1 VPEISIDQSRRCV
14 YWKGRELVI
23 TPQEY
28 RVLHCLAS
36 HVDEV
41 VSKQTLLAA
50 MWATAGCTKDALAT
64 LNPTAV
70 DLVIF
75 RLRKKLA
82 DDPRHPTYLE
92 TRRGFGY
99 ILHHAQVVNDRQQS
113 KPSECAEGATDTQSP
128 STARPATVATPV
140 AATTLPDEPWST
152 LTRRE
157 WQIFLLLGD
166 EEATRLTNGALAQ
179 QLRMAEGTLKK
190 HLQNIY
196 RKLDV
201 ENRSAAALL
210 AMRVRVDLRLTKE
223 WDSKTVGE

>member
-1 VPEISIDQSRRCV
+1 MPEITIDQSRRCV
-14 YWKGRELVI
+14 YWEERELSV

-28 RVLHCLAS
+28 RVLFCLAS
-36 HVDEV
+36 HAGEV
-41 VSKQTLLAA
+41 VAKQTLLTA
-50 MWATAGCTKDALAT
+50 MWATGGCADEALST
-64 LNPTAV
+64 LTPTAV

-82 DDPRHPTYLE
+82 DDPQQPTYLE

-99 ILHHAQVVNDRQQS
+99 ILHHAQVVNGSQNQQH
-113 KPSECAEGATDTQSP
+113 KEQATEKTGTGGMPVPSP
-128 STARPATVATPV
+128 TPTGL
-140 AATTLPDEPWST
+140 AQLTEPWST

-157 WQIFLLLGD
+157 WELFLLLGD
-166 EEATRLTNGALAQ
+166 EAATRLTNGALAR

-196 RKLDV
+196 RKLGV

-210 AMRVRVDLRLTKE
+210 AMRVRVHLFPNTKP
-223 WDSKTVGE
+223 

>member
-1 VPEISIDQSRRCV
+1 MPEIRIDQSRRRV
-14 YWKGRELVI
+14 YWEGRELPI

-28 RVLHCLAS
+28 RVLYCLAS
-36 HVDEV
+36 HAGEV
-41 VSKQTLLAA
+41 VSKQVLLAA
-50 MWATAGCTKDALAT
+50 MWAASGCPEDALST
-64 LNPTAV
+64 LTPTAV

-82 DDPRHPTYLE
+82 DDPQQPTYLE

-99 ILHHAQVVNDRQQS
+99 ILHHAQVIHGGQS
-113 KPSECAEGATDTQSP
+113 SHGDDQATANRGATHASAHPPMSPMSAWDT
-128 STARPATVATPV
+128 
-140 AATTLPDEPWST
+140 EPWST

-157 WQIFLLLGD
+157 WELFLLLGD
-166 EEATRLTNGALAQ
+166 EAATRLTNGALAR

-196 RKLDV
+196 RKLGV

-210 AMRVRVDLRLTKE
+210 AMRVRVQFSPGVKR
-223 WDSKTVGE
+223 

>member
-1 VPEISIDQSRRCV
+1 MPEIRIDQSRRCV
-14 YWKGRELVI
+14 YWEGRELSI

-28 RVLHCLAS
+28 RVLVCLAS
-36 HVDEV
+36 HAGEV
-41 VSKQTLLAA
+41 VSKQALLAA
-50 MWATAGCTKDALAT
+50 MWSTGGGADAT
-64 LNPTAV
+64 LSTLTPTAV

-82 DDPRHPTYLE
+82 DDPQQPTYLE

-99 ILHHAQVVNDRQQS
+99 ILHHAQVVNGSQNKQ
-113 KPSECAEGATDTQSP
+113 PHEQATENGKLISAQP
-128 STARPATVATPV
+128 MATALEPV
-140 AATTLPDEPWST
+140 VEPWST

-157 WQIFLLLGD
+157 WELFLLLGD
-166 EEATRLTNGALAQ
+166 EAATRLTNSALAR

-196 RKLDV
+196 RKLGV

-210 AMRVRVDLRLTKE
+210 AMRVRVHLLLNPKR
-223 WDSKTVGE
+223 

>member
-1 VPEISIDQSRRCV
+1 MSEIRIDQSRRCV
-14 YWKGRELVI
+14 YWDGRELSI

-28 RVLHCLAS
+28 RVLYCLAS
-36 HVDEV
+36 HVGEV

-50 MWATAGCTKDALAT
+50 MWATGGGADET
-64 LNPTAV
+64 LSTLTPTAV

-82 DDPRHPTYLE
+82 DDPQQPTYLE

-99 ILHHAQVVNDRQQS
+99 ILHHAQVVNGNQNKQQNEQATQNE
-113 KPSECAEGATDTQSP
+113 KPMPAQP
-128 STARPATVATPV
+128 RSTALGSVS
-140 AATTLPDEPWST
+140 EPWST

-157 WQIFLLLGD
+157 WELFLLLGD
-166 EEATRLTNGALAQ
+166 EATTRLTNSALARH
-179 QLRMAEGTLKK
+179 LRMAEGTLKK

-196 RKLDV
+196 RKLGV

-210 AMRVRVDLRLTKE
+210 AMRVRVHLLPKE
-223 WDSKTVGE
+223 NR

>member
-1 VPEISIDQSRRCV
+1 MPEINIDQNRRCV
-14 YWKGRELVI
+14 YWKGRELLL

-36 HVDEV
+36 NAGEV
-41 VSKQTLLAA
+41 VTKQTLLTV
-50 MWATAGCTKDALAT
+50 MWSTTSCTEDALST

-82 DDPRHPTYLE
+82 DDPQHPIYLE

-99 ILHHAQVVNDRQQS
+99 ILHHAQVVNNSQQH
-113 KPSECAEGATDTQSP
+113 KPSGTVEGTTNAQTTVSRQ
-128 STARPATVATPV
+128 PATSASPGLSTNPV
-140 AATTLPDEPWST
+140 TEPWST

-166 EEATRLTNGALAQ
+166 EAATRLTNGALAY

-196 RKLDV
+196 RKLGV

-210 AMRVRVDLRLTKE
+210 AMRVRVDLLPKE
-223 WDSKTVGE
+223 IH

>member
-1 VPEISIDQSRRCV
+1 MPEIRIDQSRRCV
-14 YWKGRELVI
+14 YWEGRELSI

-28 RVLHCLAS
+28 RVLFCLAS
-36 HVDEV
+36 HPGEV
-41 VSKQTLLAA
+41 VAKQTLLAA
-50 MWATAGCTKDALAT
+50 MWATGGGNDAT
-64 LNPTAV
+64 LSTLTPTAV

-82 DDPRHPTYLE
+82 DDPQQPTYLE

-99 ILHHAQVVNDRQQS
+99 ILHHAQVVNGGQNKQQHEQTTQNE
-113 KPSECAEGATDTQSP
+113 KPIPVKPVSTTPGAI
-128 STARPATVATPV
+128 A
-140 AATTLPDEPWST
+140 EPWST

-157 WQIFLLLGD
+157 WELFLLLGD
-166 EEATRLTNGALAQ
+166 EAATRLTNGALACH
-179 QLRMAEGTLKK
+179 LRMAEGTLKK

-210 AMRVRVDLRLTKE
+210 AMRVRVQLLPNNKPD
-223 WDSKTVGE
+223 

>member
-1 VPEISIDQSRRCV
+1 MPEISIDQSRRRV
-14 YWKGRELVI
+14 YWEGRELSL

-28 RVLHCLAS
+28 RVLSYLAS
-36 HVDEV
+36 HAGEV
-41 VSKQTLLAA
+41 VAKQALWAA
-50 MWATAGCTKDALAT
+50 MWATGGCPEDT
-64 LNPTAV
+64 LSTLTPTAV

-82 DDPRHPTYLE
+82 DDPQQPTYLE

-99 ILHHAQVVNDRQQS
+99 ILHHAQVINGRRNHQPDEQPTETIQ
-113 KPSECAEGATDTQSP
+113 AHIP
-128 STARPATVATPV
+128 STMPPMAPALDPMA
-140 AATTLPDEPWST
+140 EPWST

-157 WQIFLLLGD
+157 WELFLLLGD
-166 EEATRLTNGALAQ
+166 EAATRLTNGALAR

-196 RKLDV
+196 RKLGV

-210 AMRVRVDLRLTKE
+210 AMRVRVHLLPSEKR
-223 WDSKTVGE
+223 

>member
-1 VPEISIDQSRRCV
+1 VPEIRIDQSRRCV
-14 YWKGRELVI
+14 YWEGREVAI

-28 RVLHCLAS
+28 RVLYCLAS
-36 HVDEV
+36 HAEEV

-50 MWATAGCTKDALAT
+50 MWATGGCTEDALST
-64 LNPTAV
+64 LTPTAV

-82 DDPRHPTYLE
+82 DDPQQPTYLE

-99 ILHHAQVVNDRQQS
+99 ILHHAQVINGSQNNQQNERS
-113 KPSECAEGATDTQSP
+113 TQNAKTAP
-128 STARPATVATPV
+128 APVTRLMSTALDQIT
-140 AATTLPDEPWST
+140 EPWST

-157 WQIFLLLGD
+157 WELFLLLGD
-166 EEATRLTNGALAQ
+166 EAATRLTNGALAR

-196 RKLDV
+196 RKLGV

-210 AMRVRVDLRLTKE
+210 AMRVRVHLLPGANR
-223 WDSKTVGE
+223 

>member
-1 VPEISIDQSRRCV
+1 MPEISIDQSRRRV
-14 YWKGRELVI
+14 YWEGRELAL

-28 RVLHCLAS
+28 RVLNCLAS
-36 HVDEV
+36 QADEV
-41 VSKQTLLAA
+41 VSKQALLAA
-50 MWATAGCTKDALAT
+50 MWATGGCTEEALTT
-64 LNPTAV
+64 LTPTAV

-82 DDPRHPTYLE
+82 DDPHHPTYLE

-99 ILHHAQVVNDRQQS
+99 ILHHAQVLHGGKHKQPQAQAVEIDLTHR
-113 KPSECAEGATDTQSP
+113 PSV
-128 STARPATVATPV
+128 PAAMTPALDQ
-140 AATTLPDEPWST
+140 AAAPWAT

-157 WQIFLLLGD
+157 WELFLLLGD
-166 EEATRLTNGALAQ
+166 EAATRLTNGALAR

-196 RKLDV
+196 RKIGV

-210 AMRVRVDLRLTKE
+210 AMRVRVQLFPDTKP
-223 WDSKTVGE
+223 

>member
-1 VPEISIDQSRRCV
+1 VSEIRIDQSRRCV
-14 YWKGRELVI
+14 YWEGRELLL

-36 HVDEV
+36 STGRV
-41 VSKQTLLAA
+41 VSKEALLAA
-50 MWATAGCTKDALAT
+50 MWSTAGCTEEALAT

-82 DDPRHPTYLE
+82 DDPQHPIFLE

-99 ILHHAQVVNDRQQS
+99 ILYHAQVINNGRHNQPHEHGEGEKNGESSTTNRRATLSPDR
-113 KPSECAEGATDTQSP
+113 AAD
-128 STARPATVATPV
+128 PV
-140 AATTLPDEPWST
+140 AEPWT
-152 LTRRE
+152 ALTRRE
-157 WQIFLLLGD
+157 WQIFLLLSD
-166 EEATRLTNGALAQ
+166 ETATRLTNGALAH
-179 QLRMAEGTLKK
+179 QLQMAEGTLKK

-196 RKLDV
+196 RKLGV

-210 AMRVRVDLRLTKE
+210 AMRVRVALFP
-223 WDSKTVGE
+223 

>member
-1 VPEISIDQSRRCV
+1 MPEIRIDQSRRCV
-14 YWKGRELVI
+14 YWEGRELSL

-28 RVLHCLAS
+28 RVLFCLAS
-36 HVDEV
+36 HAGEV
-41 VSKQTLLAA
+41 VAKQTLLAA
-50 MWATAGCTKDALAT
+50 MWATGGCTDET
-64 LNPTAV
+64 LSTLTPTAV

-82 DDPRHPTYLE
+82 DDPQQPTYLE

-99 ILHHAQVVNDRQQS
+99 ILHHAQVVNGSQNKQRKDQ
-113 KPSECAEGATDTQSP
+113 ATENAITGEKSVSSP
-128 STARPATVATPV
+128 APTGLEQLA
-140 AATTLPDEPWST
+140 EPWST

-157 WQIFLLLGD
+157 WELFLLLGD
-166 EEATRLTNGALAQ
+166 EAATRLTNGALAR

-196 RKLDV
+196 RKLGV

-210 AMRVRVDLRLTKE
+210 SMRVRVHLLPNTKR
-223 WDSKTVGE
+223 

>member
-1 VPEISIDQSRRCV
+1 VPEIRIDQSRRCV
-14 YWKGRELVI
+14 YWEGRELSI

-28 RVLHCLAS
+28 RVLVCLAN
-36 HVDEV
+36 HAGEV
-41 VSKQTLLAA
+41 VTKQTLLAA
-50 MWATAGCTKDALAT
+50 MWTTSGCSDET
-64 LNPTAV
+64 LSTLTPTAV

-82 DDPRHPTYLE
+82 DDPQQPTYLE

-99 ILHHAQVVNDRQQS
+99 ILHHAQVVNGGQKEQ
-113 KPSECAEGATDTQSP
+113 PHEQATQTPKLLPVQP
-128 STARPATVATPV
+128 VATAPKSV
-140 AATTLPDEPWST
+140 AEPWST

-157 WQIFLLLGD
+157 WELFLLLGD
-166 EEATRLTNGALAQ
+166 EAATRLTNGALAR

-196 RKLDV
+196 RKLGV

-210 AMRVRVDLRLTKE
+210 AMRLRVQLLPNNQPE
-223 WDSKTVGE
+223 

>member
-1 VPEISIDQSRRCV
+1 MPEISIDQSRRRV
-14 YWKGRELVI
+14 YWAGRELAL

-28 RVLHCLAS
+28 RVLSYLAS
-36 HVDEV
+36 HAGEV
-41 VSKQTLLAA
+41 VAKQALLAA
-50 MWATAGCTKDALAT
+50 MWATGGCPEDT
-64 LNPTAV
+64 LSTLTPTAV

-82 DDPRHPTYLE
+82 DDPQQPTYLE

-99 ILHHAQVVNDRQQS
+99 ILHHAQVINSGRNQQQQ
-113 KPSECAEGATDTQSP
+113 AESAEDIPARSP
-128 STARPATVATPV
+128 AVIPPIAPGVDPMA
-140 AATTLPDEPWST
+140 EPWST

-157 WQIFLLLGD
+157 WELFLLLGD
-166 EEATRLTNGALAQ
+166 EAATRLTNGALAR

-196 RKLDV
+196 RKLGV

-210 AMRVRVDLRLTKE
+210 AMRVRVQLLP
-223 WDSKTVGE
+223 SKKR

>member
-1 VPEISIDQSRRCV
+1 MPEISIDQSRRCV
-14 YWKGRELVI
+14 YWEGRELSV

-28 RVLHCLAS
+28 RVLFCLAS
-36 HVDEV
+36 HAGEV
-41 VSKQTLLAA
+41 VAKQTLLAA
-50 MWATAGCTKDALAT
+50 MWATSGCTDET
-64 LNPTAV
+64 LSTLTPTAV

-82 DDPRHPTYLE
+82 DDPQQPTYLE

-99 ILHHAQVVNDRQQS
+99 ILHHAQVVNGSQNKQH
-113 KPSECAEGATDTQSP
+113 KEQATENAIPGGKSVAP
-128 STARPATVATPV
+128 LAPTALEQLA
-140 AATTLPDEPWST
+140 EPWST

-157 WQIFLLLGD
+157 WELFLLLGD
-166 EEATRLTNGALAQ
+166 EAATRLTNSALAR

-196 RKLDV
+196 RKLGV

-210 AMRVRVDLRLTKE
+210 AMRVRVHLLPKGNR
-223 WDSKTVGE
+223 

>member
-1 VPEISIDQSRRCV
+1 MPEIRIDQNRRCV
-14 YWKGRELVI
+14 YWEGRELLI

-36 HVDEV
+36 RVGEV
-41 VSKQTLLAA
+41 VTKQALLAV
-50 MWATAGCTKDALAT
+50 MWPTGGCSEDALSA

-75 RLRKKLA
+75 RLRKKLE
-82 DDPRHPTYLE
+82 DDPQQPTYLE

-99 ILHHAQVVNDRQQS
+99 ILHHARLVNNDQRDAPRQLTGDKAHGQANALRS
-113 KPSECAEGATDTQSP
+113 STTPV
-128 STARPATVATPV
+128 STALASNPISELGA
-140 AATTLPDEPWST
+140 T

-166 EEATRLTNGALAQ
+166 EAATRLTNGALAH

-196 RKLDV
+196 RKLGV

-210 AMRVRVDLRLTKE
+210 AMRVRVYLLPKIDT
-223 WDSKTVGE
+223 

>member
-1 VPEISIDQSRRCV
+1 MPEIRIEPNRRCA
-14 YWKGRELVI
+14 YWQGRELLL

-36 HVDEV
+36 RAGEV
-41 VSKQTLLAA
+41 VSKQTLLTV
-50 MWATAGCTKDALAT
+50 MWSTGNPSEAALAG

-82 DDPRHPTYLE
+82 DNPQQPTYLE

-99 ILHHAQVVNDRQQS
+99 ILHHARVICPEPTAEIAAQGSAAIPAPRQ
-113 KPSECAEGATDTQSP
+113 
-128 STARPATVATPV
+128 RPAATAGSAVAT
-140 AATTLPDEPWST
+140 AASEPWST

-179 QLRMAEGTLKK
+179 SLQMAEGTLKK

-196 RKLDV
+196 RKLGV

-210 AMRVRVDLRLTKE
+210 AMRVRVELFPPAAR
-223 WDSKTVGE
+223 

>member
-1 VPEISIDQSRRCV
+1 MPEISIDQSRRRV
-14 YWKGRELVI
+14 YWAGRELAL

-28 RVLHCLAS
+28 RVLSYLAS
-36 HVDEV
+36 HAGEV
-41 VSKQTLLAA
+41 VAKQALLAA
-50 MWATAGCTKDALAT
+50 MWATSGCPEDT
-64 LNPTAV
+64 LSTLTPTAV

-82 DDPRHPTYLE
+82 DDPQRPTYLE

-99 ILHHAQVVNDRQQS
+99 ILHHAQVINRGRNNQQKEES
-113 KPSECAEGATDTQSP
+113 TDTVQ
-128 STARPATVATPV
+128 ARITSVAPPMATVLDPMA
-140 AATTLPDEPWST
+140 EPWST

-157 WQIFLLLGD
+157 WELFLLLGD
-166 EEATRLTNGALAQ
+166 EAATRLTNGALAR

-196 RKLDV
+196 RKLGV

-210 AMRVRVDLRLTKE
+210 AMRVRVHLLPSEKR
-223 WDSKTVGE
+223 

>member
-1 VPEISIDQSRRCV
+1 MPEIRIDQSRRCV
-14 YWKGRELVI
+14 YWEGRELLI

-28 RVLHCLAS
+28 RVLFCLAS
-36 HVDEV
+36 HVGEV

-50 MWATAGCTKDALAT
+50 MWATSGSADEALST
-64 LNPTAV
+64 LTQTAV

-82 DDPRHPTYLE
+82 DDPRQPTYLE

-99 ILHHAQVVNDRQQS
+99 ILHHAQVVNGSQNNQHHEQPTQNG
-113 KPSECAEGATDTQSP
+113 KPMPAQLMAT
-128 STARPATVATPV
+128 APALVA
-140 AATTLPDEPWST
+140 EPWST

-157 WQIFLLLGD
+157 WEVFLLLGD
-166 EEATRLTNGALAQ
+166 EAAARLTNGALARH
-179 QLRMAEGTLKK
+179 LRMAEGTLKK

-196 RKLDV
+196 RKLGV

-210 AMRVRVDLRLTKE
+210 AMRVRVQLLPN
-223 WDSKTVGE
+223 SKPE